1 MRTFVFLSLLALG
14 AADSRISQQGD
25 CLVDGAEA
33 VSDLMDSAMFVWASI
48 ARCGHAGE
56 EVKCEINIASAI
68 QSVNSMINV
77 ILKATDKCGAIHTH
91 HPKCGIAA
99 SLLTQEMAGL
109 ASSSGGII
117 QKCFQAPAHGN
128 NFAHQEP
135 AMCVVNIKN
144 TAKSLFKTI
153 KAFMAL
159 KDNCKEQ
166 GSRACASNALRIV
179 GGFAGIGEFLAGA
192 LGQCSTNGFAGTR
205 CAQESEDVTK
215 SLLKVAQAGVDL
227 NRECE
232 EKPEKEAPP
241 PAPAPVFPAPV
252 TSAPV
257 TSAQFAVLNSGRL
270 YSKGEGQTQTAMG
283 STTNLLL
290 AAFLPVTAIVSF
302 VGGRRYANRH
312 SEARTYMS
320 DNE

>member
-232 EKPEKEAPP
+232 EKPEPAPAPAPP
-241 PAPAPVFPAPV
+241 PAPAPV
-252 TSAPV
+252 TTAPV

-283 STTNLLL
+283 STTNSLR

-302 VGGRRYANRH
+302 VGGRFYANRH
-312 SEARTYMS
+312 SEARIYMP